1 MKPEYIIVINDG
13 STDRT
18 QEILNDI
25 QKNSNGSLHVI
36 QHPDRGYDVNRTV
49 KNWNEAIKLTKD
61 KNLQR
66 EKPMCPYVRSLND
79 ELPMAI

>member
-13 STDRT
+13 SIDKT

-25 QKNSNGSLHVI
+25 QKNSNSDLHLI
-36 QHPDRGYDVNRTV
+36 QHQDWGYDANRTV

-61 KNLQR
+61 KNLQ
-66 EKPMCPYVRSLND
+66 KLD
-79 ELPMAI
+79 II